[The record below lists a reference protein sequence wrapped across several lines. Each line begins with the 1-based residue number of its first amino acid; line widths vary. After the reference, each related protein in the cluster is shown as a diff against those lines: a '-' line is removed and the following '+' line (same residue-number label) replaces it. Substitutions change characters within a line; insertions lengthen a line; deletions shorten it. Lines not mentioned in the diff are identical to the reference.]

1 MLPSKVW
8 KFYYLHFTEELNDTA
23 KVTHIVFD
31 LGDILKDLSC
41 VASAVEAED
50 AMYAPDLGTLGN
62 LVVSREKQTL
72 SGHNSSHRKAKPR
85 GDQMNH
91 VVKEPV

>member
-1 MLPSKVW
+1 MLPSKAW
-8 KFYYLHFTEELNDTA
+8 KFYYLHFIGEHKDTEELNDTA

-50 AMYAPDLGTLGN
+50 AMCAPDLGTLGN
-62 LVVSREKQTL
+62 LVVSREK
-72 SGHNSSHRKAKPR
+72 
-85 GDQMNH
+85 
-91 VVKEPV
+91 